1 MGRRSIKQERRLAAD
16 LRRQT
21 QIRKS
26 GGDFSDAHGSSK
38 IMMIRVAPWFLPKK
52 AMSGASCIDTG
63 GEAGLRAEPPDIGAE
78 ESHHIVKS

>member
-1 MGRRSIKQERRLAAD
+1 MGRRSIEQERRLAAD

-26 GGDFSDAHGSSK
+26 GGDFSDAHEIEQNHDDSRRALILSYV
-38 IMMIRVAPWFLPKK
+38 RV
-52 AMSGASCIDTG
+52 SCIDTG